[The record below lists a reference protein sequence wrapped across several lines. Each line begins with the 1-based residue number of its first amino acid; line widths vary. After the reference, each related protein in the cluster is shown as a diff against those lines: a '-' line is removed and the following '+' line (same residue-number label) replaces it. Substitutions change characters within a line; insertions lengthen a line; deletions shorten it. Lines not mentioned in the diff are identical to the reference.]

1 MGYERIG
8 GRAPDQMRPVR
19 IRKGVMK
26 YAEGSALIQ
35 LGNTVVLCTATVEE
49 GVPSFLKG
57 SGSGWVRAEYSMLPR
72 ATQERSPR
80 DRSLGGRAQEI
91 QRFIGRALRAAVDL
105 PSLGERTI
113 LVDCDVLQ
121 ADGGTRTAAV
131 TGGFIALYEALRRLK
146 EQGILEELPVRDL
159 VAAVSVGIVDGEV
172 LLDLDYNEDSR
183 AKVDLNLV
191 MTAGGKVVEVQG
203 AAEEEPFSLEELGL
217 MIEMGKKGIGE
228 LTEAQRRCL
237 DEADP
242 CGHEKPW

>member
-8 GRAPDQMRPVR
+8 GRGPDQLRPVR
-19 IRKGVMK
+19 IRKGVIK

-35 LGNTVVLCTATVEE
+35 LGDTVVLCTATVEE
-49 GVPSFLKG
+49 NVPPFLKG
-57 SGSGWVRAEYSMLPR
+57 SGSGWIRAEYAMLPR

-105 PSLGERTI
+105 PALGERTI

-121 ADGGTRTAAV
+121 ADGGTRTAAI
-131 TGGFIALYEALRRLK
+131 TGGFIALYEALKGLR
-146 EQGILEELPVRDL
+146 EQGVLEGLPIRDY

-172 LLDLDYNEDSR
+172 LLDLDYSEDSR
-183 AKVDLNLV
+183 AQVDLNLV

-203 AAEEEPFSLEELGL
+203 AAEEEPFTLEELGL
-217 MIEMGKKGIGE
+217 MIELGKKGIGE
-228 LTEAQRRCL
+228 LIEAQRRCL
-237 DEADP
+237 SEEDP
-242 CGHEKPW
+242 CGHQKPW